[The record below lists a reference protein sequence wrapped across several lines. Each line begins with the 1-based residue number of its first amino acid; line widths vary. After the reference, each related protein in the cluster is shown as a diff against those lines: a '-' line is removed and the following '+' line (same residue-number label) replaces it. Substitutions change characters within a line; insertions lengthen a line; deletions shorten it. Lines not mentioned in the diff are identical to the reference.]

1 MIGELSAK
9 NYSPVRIANSIVQSK
24 LFSRAIILV
33 IVCAGVL
40 VGIQTF
46 PEIESR
52 WAPLLNALDTII
64 LGIFTIEILLKMT
77 AKAPK
82 PWLFFNNGWNVFD
95 FIIVAV
101 CFLPFGGGYVAV
113 LRLFRLLRVLRLIT
127 AIPRLQVIV
136 SGLMRSLPSMVY
148 VSILIFI
155 LFYVYAV
162 VGVILFRE
170 NDPIHFGDLWTS
182 LLSLFRVVT
191 LEDWTDVMY
200 IQIYGSEGYAGYNQ
214 STAGMDITSKAQPL
228 IGAAYFVSFV
238 MLGTMIMLNLLIG
251 IVVNGMDEAQ
261 KEVADRQ
268 LHELLKRNDDQ
279 GIATLERDERIMVL
293 RNQLQDVI
301 DKLDHLG
308 DHSTKT

>member
-279 GIATLERDERIMVL
+279 GIATLERDECIMVL
-293 RNQLQDVI
+293 RNQLQEVM

>member
-127 AIPRLQVIV
+127 AMPRLQVIV

-214 STAGMDITSKAQPL
+214 STAGMDITSKAQPM

>member
-1 MIGELSAK
+1 M
-9 NYSPVRIANSIVQSK
+9 NTNSIVNKNIIIRIACTIVQSA
-24 LFSRAIILV
+24 FFARFIIAT

-52 WAPLLNALDTII
+52 WATLLNTLDTII
-64 LGIFTIEILLKMT
+64 LGIFTIEVIIKMT
-77 AKAPK
+77 AKSPK
-82 PWLFFNNGWNVFD
+82 PWLFFNNGWNIFD

-101 CFLPFGGGYVAV
+101 CFLPFGTGYVAV

-162 VGVILFRE
+162 VGVILFRA

-214 STAGMDITSKAQPL
+214 STDGMDITSKAQPL
-228 IGAAYFVSFV
+228 IGTVYFVSFV

-268 LHELLKRNDDQ
+268 LHELLKRRDND
-279 GIATLERDERIMVL
+279 GIEALERDERIAVL
-293 RNQLQDVI
+293 RKELQEVV
-301 DKLDHLG
+301 DKFDHLE
-308 DHSTKT
+308 

>member
-1 MIGELSAK
+1 MNAESATHH
-9 NYSPVRIANSIVQSK
+9 NIFVGMAHAIVQST
-24 LFSRAIILV
+24 LFTRFIILI
-33 IVCAGVL
+33 IVGAGVL
-40 VGIQTF
+40 VGVQTF
-46 PEIESR
+46 PDIETR
-52 WAPLLNALDTII
+52 WAPQLNALDSII

-77 AKAPK
+77 AKYPK
-82 PWLFFNNGWNVFD
+82 PWSFFSDGWNVFD
-95 FIIVAV
+95 FLIVAV

-127 AIPRLQVIV
+127 VIPRLQVIV
-136 SGLMRSLPSMVY
+136 AGLMRSLPSMVY
-148 VSILIFI
+148 VSILLFI

-162 VGVILFRE
+162 VGVILFRS

-200 IQIYGSEGYAGYNQ
+200 LQIYGSEGYAGYNQ
-214 STAGMDITSKAQPL
+214 SIEGLDITSKAQPL

-268 LHELLKRNDDQ
+268 LHELLKRHDDE
-279 GIATLERDERIMVL
+279 GIAALERDERITVL
-293 RNQLQDVI
+293 RKQLKDVM

-308 DHSTKT
+308 

>member
-279 GIATLERDERIMVL
+279 GIATLKRDERITVL
-293 RNQLQDVI
+293 RNQLQEVM

>member
-293 RNQLQDVI
+293 PVDEHRR
-301 DKLDHLG
+301 
-308 DHSTKT
+308 

>member
-1 MIGELSAK
+1 MAD
-9 NYSPVRIANSIVQSK
+9 SIVQSK
-24 LFSRAIILV
+24 LFSRTIIFV

-40 VGIQTF
+40 VGLQTF

-52 WAPLLNALDTII
+52 WAPLLDALDTII

-77 AKAPK
+77 AKSPK
-82 PWLFFNNGWNVFD
+82 PWSFFTDGWNIFD
-95 FIIVAV
+95 FLIVAV
-101 CFLPFGGGYVAV
+101 CFLPFGGGHVAV

-136 SGLMRSLPSMVY
+136 AGLMRSLPSMVY
-148 VSILIFI
+148 VSILLFI

-162 VGVILFRE
+162 VGIILFRA

-191 LEDWTDVMY
+191 LEDWTDIMY
-200 IQIYGSEGYAGYNQ
+200 LQIYGSEGYAGYNQ
-214 STAGMDITSKAQPL
+214 SIEGLDITSKAQPL
-228 IGAAYFVSFV
+228 IGTVYFISFV
-238 MLGTMIMLNLLIG
+238 MLGTMIMLNLIIG

-268 LHELLKRNDDQ
+268 LHELLKRHDDE
-279 GIATLERDERIMVL
+279 GIAALERDERITVL
-293 RNQLQDVI
+293 RKQLQDVMN
-301 DKLDHLG
+301 KLDHLE
-308 DHSTKT
+308 

>member
-214 STAGMDITSKAQPL
+214 STAGMDITSKAQPM

>member
-40 VGIQTF
+40 IGIQTF

>member
-1 MIGELSAK
+1 MNGELTTSH
-9 NYSPVRIANSIVQSK
+9 NILVRMADSIVQSK
-24 LFSRAIILV
+24 LFSRIIIFV

-40 VGIQTF
+40 VGLQTF

-52 WAPLLNALDTII
+52 WAPLLNTLDSII

-77 AKAPK
+77 AKYPK
-82 PWLFFNNGWNVFD
+82 PWSFFTDGWNIFD
-95 FIIVAV
+95 FFIVAV

-136 SGLMRSLPSMVY
+136 AGLMRSLPSMVY
-148 VSILIFI
+148 VSILLFI

-162 VGVILFRE
+162 VGVILFRA

-200 IQIYGSEGYAGYNQ
+200 LQIYGSEGYAGYNQ
-214 STAGMDITSKAQPL
+214 SIEGLDITSKAQPL

-268 LHELLKRNDDQ
+268 LHELL
-279 GIATLERDERIMVL
+279 
-293 RNQLQDVI
+293 
-301 DKLDHLG
+301 
-308 DHSTKT
+308 

>member
-127 AIPRLQVIV
+127 AMPRLQVIV

>member
-136 SGLMRSLPSMVY
+136 SGLMRSLPSISGGNLSV
-148 VSILIFI
+148 
-155 LFYVYAV
+155 
-162 VGVILFRE
+162 
-170 NDPIHFGDLWTS
+170 FGS
-182 LLSLFRVVT
+182 RPNS
-191 LEDWTDVMY
+191 
-200 IQIYGSEGYAGYNQ
+200 N
-214 STAGMDITSKAQPL
+214 
-228 IGAAYFVSFV
+228 
-238 MLGTMIMLNLLIG
+238 MI
-251 IVVNGMDEAQ
+251 
-261 KEVADRQ
+261 
-268 LHELLKRNDDQ
+268 
-279 GIATLERDERIMVL
+279 
-293 RNQLQDVI
+293 
-301 DKLDHLG
+301 
-308 DHSTKT
+308 

>member
-136 SGLMRSLPSMVY
+136 SGLMRSLPSMIY

-279 GIATLERDERIMVL
+279 GIATLKRDERITVL
-293 RNQLQDVI
+293 RNQLQEVM